1 MSRITDWKGLEDA
14 VSSYMKALQRAYPI
28 FFHRF
33 ADSRAA
39 GNLIADQ
46 PSDFLVAAK
55 GQGMTLL
62 EAKFS
67 EVHDTLRSCFSGAVT
82 ANQLASARLAHR
94 AGQRY
99 LILFYSS
106 CAGQFELWPG
116 DYCAGQRSLGQPLK
130 LDRRIITGPEIG
142 PVLEDH
148 VACLPARRKQA

>member
-1 MSRITDWKGLEDA
+1 MSRITDWHGLETEIA
-14 VSSYMKALQRAYPI
+14 TYFKALQRAYPI

-39 GNLIADQ
+39 GNLIGDQ

-130 LDRRIITGPEIG
+130 LDRRIIVSGEIG

-148 VACLPARRKQA
+148 VVCLPARRKQA

>member
-1 MSRITDWKGLEDA
+1 VITTWKQLEDEI
-14 VSSYMKALQRAYPI
+14 SNYMKALQRNYPI

-33 ADSRAA
+33 PDSRAA
-39 GNLIADQ
+39 GNLISDQ
-46 PSDFLVAAK
+46 PSDFLVASK
-55 GQGMTLL
+55 GHGLTLL

-67 EVHDTLRSCFSGAVT
+67 EVHDTLRACFAGAVS

-106 CAGQFELWPG
+106 CSGHFELWPG

-130 LDRRIITGPEIG
+130 LDRRIVVADSLGPL
-142 PVLEDH
+142 LEDH
-148 VACLPARRKQA
+148 VAALPARKKK

>member
-14 VSSYMKALQRAYPI
+14 VSNYMKALQRAYPI

-39 GNLIADQ
+39 GNLISDQ
-46 PSDFLVAAK
+46 PSDFLICAK
-55 GQGMTLL
+55 RHGATFL

-67 EVHDTLRSCFSGAVT
+67 EIHDTLRSSFAAAVT

-106 CAGQFELWPG
+106 CANRFELWPG

-130 LDRRIITGPEIG
+130 LDRRIITGPELG
-142 PVLEDH
+142 PILEDYIA
-148 VACLPARRKQA
+148 VLPARKKS